1 MLAKYLPSLFSW
13 RVKFQPSTIN
23 YQRTTKLFESDHP
36 DQEKYG
42 GNQASFFFSIQF
54 YYTSFRENRDVCLPN
69 IFPRYFHDGSNFNH
83 QLSII
88 NEQRNCLSRITPT
101 KVKKEAVMSPF
112 SFMSFSLIH
121 FSQIQALQFLKA
133 LYFASLFN
141 QQPST
146 NNHQLIIQLAS
157 ASRLGSGWSCVRVG
171 SPRPRRIRRQSSLLF
186 SFPAV
191 D

>member
-1 MLAKYLPSLFSW
+1 
-13 RVKFQPSTIN
+13 VN
-23 YQRTTKLFESDHP
+23 
-36 DQEKYG
+36 
-42 GNQASFFFSIQF
+42 
-54 YYTSFRENRDVCLPN
+54 
-69 IFPRYFHDGSNFNH
+69 
-83 QLSII
+83 
-88 NEQRNCLSRITPT
+88 
-101 KVKKEAVMSPF
+101 KEAVMPPFFISCSWLAHPDLGRDGRGVRVGSPRPRRIRRQSSLLF
-112 SFMSFSLIH
+112 LLWVFLPRSF
-121 FSQIQALQFLKA
+121 QPNQALQFPKA